1 MPGWRTEHWDLQSG
15 SIMKYIILLLFILC
29 VVYVHYRGRVRYT
42 FWRQLSDHST
52 FTAPLNVFMYLFSRV
67 PTTPYLQPEQFPELQ
82 VLRENW
88 QTIRDEGQ
96 QLMAIQQIKAS
107 DQFNDA
113 GFNSFFKTGWKRFYL
128 KWYEDSH
135 PSAMSLCPQ
144 TTALLRS
151 LPSVKAAMF
160 AELPDGSRLP
170 RHRDPYAGS
179 LRYHLGLITPND
191 DRCFIEVDGE
201 RYSWRDGEG
210 VMFDETY
217 LHFAENQSGQNRL
230 ILFCDIERPMRFRWA
245 QGINHW
251 LGRNLMSAATA
262 PNEEGDRT
270 GGVNKLFKYIYA
282 VRKVGK
288 RLKAWNRTGYYI
300 IKWILFGGIA
310 AGIFFAI

>member
-1 MPGWRTEHWDLQSG
+1 
-15 SIMKYIILLLFILC
+15 MKYIVLILLILC
-29 VVYVHYRGRVRYT
+29 VVYVHYRGRVRYNV
-42 FWRQLSDHST
+42 WRQLSDHST

-67 PTTPYLQPEQFPELQ
+67 PTTPYLKPEQFPELA
-82 VLRENW
+82 VLRDNW
-88 QTIRDEGQ
+88 ETIRDEGQ
-96 QLMAIQQIKAS
+96 KLMEIQQIKAS

-135 PSAMSLCPQ
+135 PSAMTLCPQ
-144 TTALLRS
+144 TTELLRN

-217 LHFAENQSGQNRL
+217 LHYAENQSGQNRL
-230 ILFCDIERPMRFRWA
+230 ILFCDIERPMRYRWA
-245 QGINHW
+245 QAVNHW

-270 GGVNKLFKYIYA
+270 GGVNKMFKYIYA
-282 VRKVGK
+282 IRRVGK

-300 IKWILFGGIA
+300 IKWILFGGKVGAHGVRPFLIRRR
-310 AGIFFAI
+310 

>member
-1 MPGWRTEHWDLQSG
+1 
-15 SIMKYIILLLFILC
+15 MKYIILILLILC
-29 VVYVHYRGRVRYT
+29 VVYVHYRGRVRYNV
-42 FWRQLSDHST
+42 WRQLSDHST

-67 PTTPYLQPEQFPELQ
+67 PTTPYLKPEQFPELA

-88 QTIRDEGQ
+88 ETIRDEGQ
-96 QLMAIQQIKAS
+96 KLMKIQQIKAS

-135 PSAMSLCPQ
+135 PSAMTLCPQ
-144 TTALLRS
+144 TTELLRS

-217 LHFAENQSGQNRL
+217 LHYAENQSGQNRL
-230 ILFCDIERPMRFRWA
+230 ILFCDIERPMRYRWA
-245 QGINHW
+245 QAVNHW

-270 GGVNKLFKYIYA
+270 GGVNKMFKYIYA
-282 VRKVGK
+282 IRRVGK

-310 AGIFFAI
+310 AAIFFSV